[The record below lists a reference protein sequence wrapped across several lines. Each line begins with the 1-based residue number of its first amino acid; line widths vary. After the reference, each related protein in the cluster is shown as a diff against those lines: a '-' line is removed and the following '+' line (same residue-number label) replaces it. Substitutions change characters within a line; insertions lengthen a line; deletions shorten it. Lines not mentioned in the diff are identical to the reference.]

1 MFQDISILFF
11 AIDEHHGQ
19 DWSKRY
25 IIIKG
30 ICNGLKYLHEDLEPP
45 MYHLDLKPA
54 NILLDENMEA
64 KIADF
69 GLSRLFGEEK
79 TRTTT
84 SSIGTL

>member
-1 MFQDISILFF
+1 MFQDIIIFF

-19 DWSKRY
+19 DWNTRY
-25 IIIKG
+25 VIIKG
-30 ICNGLKYLHEDLEPP
+30 ICNGLKYLHEDLEDP

-54 NILLDENMEA
+54 NILLDENMEP

-69 GLSRLFGEEK
+69 GLSRLFGEER
-79 TRTTT
+79 TRITT

>member
-1 MFQDISILFF
+1 
-11 AIDEHHGQ
+11 
-19 DWSKRY
+19 
-25 IIIKG
+25 
-30 ICNGLKYLHEDLEPP
+30 

-54 NILLDENMEA
+54 NILLDENMEP